1 MRVERSQDSDFIA
14 DNEELNGEDFN
25 EDADLADDDADL
37 SDDDADFS
45 DDDVEAEAAEPKVGE
60 AGTNSCEPGT
70 VAMSSADECESA
82 AQVLG
87 KRFVKHPKGCF
98 LKGQKVFYNTHKTGR
113 SNRKSTPL
121 C

>member
-1 MRVERSQDSDFIA
+1 MGQCAVSNNPSDLSGLIQMRVERSQDSDFIA
-14 DNEELNGEDFN
+14 DNEELHGEDFN

-45 DDDVEAEAAEPKVGE
+45 DDDVEAQAAEPKVGE

-70 VAMSSADECESA
+70 VVMSSADECESA

-87 KRFVKHPKGCF
+87 KHFVIAGSFVK
-98 LKGQKVFYNTHKTGR
+98 
-113 SNRKSTPL
+113 
-121 C
+121 